1 MQATAFNTFFRETS
15 LAPDG
20 DDFFNWVR
28 TLKSSAAGQPLLD
41 FGVADA
47 FIPPADEL
55 SHALSTLAMLRD
67 LHGYVYHHSAYE
79 AACLRHATRGMD
91 APPALAVLP
100 TSGAKSA
107 LNLLCLALIDTGDVI
122 LATTPAYPIFSTMAQ
137 RMGATVVHLPLLEE
151 NDFLPDLQQLSPEV
165 LAHAKLLIVN
175 YPNNPTGK
183 VASQQECDRL
193 LALCRDYDILLIN
206 DAAYSDL
213 LPAERPRGRFLYAEG
228 ASSHCIEVHSFS
240 KSLQIPGWRLGFILA
255 APAIIEAL
263 GRLSLLHESGQ
274 PRILLDAVTR
284 ILDDRGFAER
294 LCQCIAERRAVMVN
308 ILQAH
313 GLEVLNADGA
323 FFVYVQC
330 PAAVSHG
337 RTFATARDFSQY
349 LATELGI
356 LTIPY
361 QVAGRHQVRFS
372 VAFCVEAETV
382 FARLRQQL
390 SNVQFSAAERVSR

>member
-294 LCQCIAERRAVMVN
+294 LCQCIA
-308 ILQAH
+308 
-313 GLEVLNADGA
+313 
-323 FFVYVQC
+323 
-330 PAAVSHG
+330 
-337 RTFATARDFSQY
+337 
-349 LATELGI
+349 
-356 LTIPY
+356 
-361 QVAGRHQVRFS
+361 
-372 VAFCVEAETV
+372 
-382 FARLRQQL
+382 
-390 SNVQFSAAERVSR
+390 

>member
-1 MQATAFNTFFRETS
+1 MQATTFNTFFRQTS
-15 LAPDG
+15 LAPNN
-20 DDFFNWVR
+20 DDFFSWVR
-28 TLKSSAAGQPLLD
+28 KLKSSITGQPLLD

-55 SHALSTLAMLRD
+55 CQALSTLATRRE
-67 LHGYVYHHSAYE
+67 LHSYVYHHSPYE
-79 AACLRHATRGMD
+79 AACLRHATEGMD
-91 APPALAVLP
+91 TPPALAVLP

-107 LNLLCLALIDTGDVI
+107 LNLLCLALIEVGDVI
-122 LATTPAYPIFSTMAQ
+122 LATTPAYPIFATMAQ

-151 NDFLPDLQQLSPEV
+151 NDFLPNLQQLSPEV
-165 LAHAKLLIVN
+165 LARAKLLIVN

-183 VASQQECDRL
+183 VASQQECERL
-193 LALCRDYDILLIN
+193 LALCKQHDILLIN
-206 DAAYSDL
+206 DAAYADL
-213 LPAERPRGRFLYAEG
+213 LPAEHPRGRFLHCEG

-263 GRLSLLHESGQ
+263 GKLSLLHESGQ
-274 PRILLDAVTR
+274 PRILLDAVTCA
-284 ILDDRGFAER
+284 LDDSDFTER
-294 LCQCIAERRAVMVN
+294 LCQCIAERRATMID

-313 GLEVLNADGA
+313 GLEVFNEDGA
-323 FFVYVQC
+323 FFVYVKC
-330 PAAVSHG
+330 PAAVING

-349 LATELGI
+349 LAMELGI

-361 QVAGRHQVRFS
+361 QVDGRHQVRFS
-372 VAFCVEAETV
+372 VAFCGETESV

-390 SNVQFSAAERVSR
+390 SNVQFSRAARVSG